1 METCFTYYDKNSGFF
16 SSYEQRWIRKI
27 RKLKEEHPEEVQ
39 IIAEPEDNDGCIYC
53 RIPSEWM
60 RLQPKRKVDLSEE
73 ERAVLRDRM
82 LEIRKKYS
90 EPR

>member
-16 SSYEQRWIRKI
+16 SSDEQRWIRKI